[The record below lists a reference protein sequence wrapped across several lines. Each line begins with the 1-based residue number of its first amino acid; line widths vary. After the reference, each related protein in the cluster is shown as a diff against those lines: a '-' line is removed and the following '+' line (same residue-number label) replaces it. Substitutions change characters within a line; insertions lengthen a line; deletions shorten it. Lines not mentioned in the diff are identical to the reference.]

1 MEKIKYHIL
10 VVDDDDRIRVLVKE
24 YLVENNFI
32 VSTANSAEE
41 AKIKLDYLKFDLIV
55 LDVMMPGQNGF
66 ELTKEIKKNSAMPI
80 ILLTAKGEVE
90 NRIEGLELGAD
101 DYLGKPFEPKELL
114 LRIKNII
121 KKSAK
126 ININKINKI
135 GEAKVDLNKMSI
147 QLKNKINKIN
157 NVEKKVLIEMLA
169 NPGKT
174 YSRLQIGEISNIKQE
189 RSIDV
194 MITRLRQKIEL
205 KPKNPKFLQ
214 TIRGSGYV
222 LWVE

>member
-10 VVDDDDRIRVLVKE
+10 VVDDDDRIRELVKE
-24 YLVENNFI
+24 YLKENKFI
-32 VSTANSAEE
+32 ISTASSAED
-41 AKIKLDYLKFDLIV
+41 AKIQLGYFKFDLIV

-66 ELTKEIKKNSAMPI
+66 ELTKEIKKNSTIPI

-121 KKSAK
+121 KKNTK
-126 ININKINKI
+126 IDLNKINKI
-135 GEAKVDLNKMSI
+135 GDAKIDLNKMSI
-147 QLKNKINKIN
+147 RLKDKVSKINT
-157 NVEKKVLIEMLA
+157 VEKNVLIEMLA

-174 YSRLQIGEISNIKQE
+174 YSRSQISEISKITQE

-194 MITRLRQKIEL
+194 MITRLRQKIESR
-205 KPKNPKFLQ
+205 PKNPKYLQ
-214 TIRGSGYV
+214 TIRGAGYV
-222 LWVE
+222 LWTK

>member
-1 MEKIKYHIL
+1 MEKIKNHIL
-10 VVDDDDRIRVLVKE
+10 IVDDDNRIRELVKE
-24 YLVENNFI
+24 YLRTNKFI
-32 VSTANSAEE
+32 VSAANSAEE
-41 AKIKLDYLKFDLIV
+41 AKIKLNYFKFDLIV
-55 LDVMMPGQNGF
+55 LDVMMPGQNGYD
-66 ELTKEIKKNSAMPI
+66 LTKELKKSSNIPI

-90 NRIEGLELGAD
+90 NRIHGLELGAD
-101 DYLGKPFEPKELL
+101 DYLGKPFDPKELL

-121 KKSAK
+121 KKSKK
-126 ININKINKI
+126 INLNKINKI
-135 GEAKVDLNKMSI
+135 GEAKVDINKMSI

-174 YSRLQIGEISNIKQE
+174 YSRIQIGEISNIKQE

>member
-10 VVDDDDRIRVLVKE
+10 VVDDDDRIRELVKE
-24 YLVENNFI
+24 YLNDNRFI
-32 VSTANSAEE
+32 VSTGNSAEE
-41 AKIKLDYLKFDLIV
+41 AKIKLNYFKYDLIV

-66 ELTKEIKKNSAMPI
+66 ELTEEIKKSSNVPI

-90 NRIEGLELGAD
+90 NRIQGLELGAD

-114 LRIKNII
+114 LRIKNIL
-121 KKSAK
+121 KKSKK
-126 ININKINKI
+126 INLNKINKI
-135 GEAKVDLNKMSI
+135 GEAKIDINKMSI

-174 YSRLQIGEISNIKQE
+174 YSRIQIGEISNIKQE

-194 MITRLRQKIEL
+194 MVTRLRQKIEVNH
-205 KPKNPKFLQ
+205 KNPKYLQ

>member
-1 MEKIKYHIL
+1 MDKIKYHIL
-10 VVDDDDRIRVLVKE
+10 VVDDDDRIRELVKE
-24 YLVENNFI
+24 YLNDNGFV
-32 VSTANSAEE
+32 VSTGNNAEE
-41 AKIKLDYLKFDLIV
+41 AKIKLGYFKYDLIV

-66 ELTKEIKKNSAMPI
+66 ELTKEIKKNSSVPI

-90 NRIEGLELGAD
+90 NRIQGLELGAD

-121 KKSAK
+121 KNTKK
-126 ININKINKI
+126 IDLNKLNKI
-135 GEAKVDLNKMSI
+135 GEAKVNLNKMSI
-147 QLKNKINKIN
+147 QLNNKISKIN
-157 NVEKKVLIEMLA
+157 NAEKKVLVEMLA

-174 YSRLQIGEISNIKQE
+174 YSRMQIGKISDITQE

-194 MITRLRQKIEL
+194 MITRLRQKIEVT
-205 KPKNPKFLQ
+205 PKNPKYLQ

-222 LWVE
+222 LWIK

>member
-1 MEKIKYHIL
+1 MEKDKKHIL
-10 VVDDDDRIRVLVKE
+10 VVDDDDRIRELVKE
-24 YLVENNFI
+24 YLNENGFI
-32 VSTANSAEE
+32 VSTGNSAEE
-41 AKIKLDYLKFDLIV
+41 AKIKMGYFKFDLVV

-66 ELTKEIKKNSAMPI
+66 ELTKEIKKNSSIPI

-121 KKSAK
+121 TKSKKIDSSR
-126 ININKINKI
+126 INKI
-135 GEAKVDLNKMSI
+135 GNAKIDLNKMSI

-157 NVEKKVLIEMLA
+157 NTEKKVLLEMLA
-169 NPGKT
+169 NPGKS
-174 YSRLQIGEISNIKQE
+174 YSRAKIGEISNISQE
-189 RSIDV
+189 RSVDV
-194 MITRLRQKIEL
+194 MITRLRQKIEV
-205 KPKNPKFLQ
+205 NPKSPKYLQ

-222 LWVE
+222 LWI

>member
-10 VVDDDDRIRVLVKE
+10 VIDDDNRIRELVKE
-24 YLVENNFI
+24 YLNENNFI
-32 VSTANSAEE
+32 VSTGSSAEE
-41 AKIKLDYLKFDLIV
+41 AKIKLKYFKFDLLV

-66 ELTKEIKKNSAMPI
+66 ELTKEIKENSDISI

-90 NRIEGLELGAD
+90 SRIEGLEIGAD

-121 KKSAK
+121 KKS
-126 ININKINKI
+126 NKVNVNTINKI
-135 GEAKVDLNKMSI
+135 GDAKVDLNKMFI
-147 QLKNKINKIN
+147 QLKNQINKIN
-157 NVEKKVLIEMLA
+157 NTEKKVLSEMLA

-174 YSRLQIGEISNIKQE
+174 YSRIQIGEMSNISQE
-189 RSIDV
+189 RSVDV
-194 MITRLRQKIEL
+194 MITRLRQKIEVD
-205 KPKNPKFLQ
+205 PKNPKYLQ

-222 LWVE
+222 LWIK

>member
-10 VVDDDDRIRVLVKE
+10 VVDDDDRIRELVKE
-24 YLVENNFI
+24 YLNDNGFI
-32 VSTANSAEE
+32 VSTGSSAEE
-41 AKIKLDYLKFDLIV
+41 GKTKLSYFKFDLIV

-66 ELTKEIKKNSAMPI
+66 ELTKEIKEKSDIPI
-80 ILLTAKGEVE
+80 LLLTAKSEVE
-90 NRIEGLELGAD
+90 NRIQGLELGAD

-121 KKSAK
+121 KKNKK
-126 ININKINKI
+126 IKFNKINKI
-135 GEAKVDLNKMSI
+135 GEAKIDLNKMSI
-147 QLKNKINKIN
+147 QLKKRINKIN
-157 NVEKKVLIEMLA
+157 NTEKKVLAEMLA

-174 YSRLQIGEISNIKQE
+174 YSRIQIGEISNIAQE

-194 MITRLRQKIEL
+194 MITRLRQKIEIN
-205 KPKNPKFLQ
+205 PKNPKYLQ

>member
-10 VVDDDDRIRVLVKE
+10 VVDDDDRIRELVKE
-24 YLVENNFI
+24 YLNENEFI
-32 VSTANSAEE
+32 ISTGNSAEE
-41 AKIKLDYLKFDLIV
+41 AKIKMKYFNFDLIV

-66 ELTKEIKKNSAMPI
+66 EFTKEIKKNSSVPI

-90 NRIEGLELGAD
+90 NRIEGLEIGAD

-121 KKSAK
+121 KKNSK
-126 ININKINKI
+126 INLNKKNKI
-135 GEAKVDLNKMSI
+135 GDAKVDLNKMSI
-147 QLKNKINKIN
+147 ELKSKSSKIN
-157 NVEKKVLIEMLA
+157 NAEKKVLLEMLA

-174 YSRLQIGEISNIKQE
+174 YSRSQIGEISNISQE

-194 MITRLRQKIEL
+194 MITRLRQKIEVN
-205 KPKNPKFLQ
+205 PKNPKYLQ

-222 LWVE
+222 LWIE

>member
-1 MEKIKYHIL
+1 MKKNKHHIL
-10 VVDDDDRIRVLVKE
+10 IVDDDDRIRELVKE
-24 YLVENNFI
+24 YLNENGFI
-32 VSTANSAEE
+32 VSTGNSSEE
-41 AKIKLDYLKFDLIV
+41 AKIKLSYFKFDLIV

-66 ELTKEIKKNSAMPI
+66 ELTKEIKKNSSIPV

-121 KKSAK
+121 KKSNK
-126 ININKINKI
+126 VDVNKINKI
-135 GEAKVDLNKMSI
+135 GEAKIDLNKMSI
-147 QLKNKINKIN
+147 QLKNKVNKIN
-157 NVEKKVLIEMLA
+157 NVEKKVLLEMLA

-174 YSRLQIGEISNIKQE
+174 YSRLQIGKMSDINQE

-194 MITRLRQKIEL
+194 MITRLRQKIEIN
-205 KPKNPKFLQ
+205 PKNPKYLQ